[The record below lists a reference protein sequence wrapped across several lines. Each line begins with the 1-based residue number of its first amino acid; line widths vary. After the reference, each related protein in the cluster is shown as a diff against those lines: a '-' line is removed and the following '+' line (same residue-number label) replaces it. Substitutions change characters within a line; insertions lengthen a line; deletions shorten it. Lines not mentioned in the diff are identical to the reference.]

1 MQRENS
7 YHFGA
12 GPALLPDSVLHKVQ
26 SELMNWGKTGISV
39 LEMSHRSQEFAEIS
53 SKATENLRKLM
64 SIPSSYDVLFLQG
77 GARTQFAMLPM
88 NICKKSDKSQYFISG
103 TWSKIAAKE
112 AALFSEVC
120 TTDILEKSDTIKVKP
135 SSEWPLEKTARYWHI
150 TNNET
155 IEGIECHPQFADNS
169 VPLVA
174 DLSSIIC
181 AREVDL
187 NAYSAIYA
195 CAQKNLGPA
204 GVTFVIIKKDFF
216 PKEQEDRASML
227 HYANHS
233 ASKSLYNTSPVFFSL
248 CFGPC
253 F

>member
-88 NICKKSDKSQYFISG
+88 NICKKSDKSQYFII
-103 TWSKIAAKE
+103 K
-112 AALFSEVC
+112 L
-120 TTDILEKSDTIKVKP
+120 ILSRK
-135 SSEWPLEKTARYWHI
+135 
-150 TNNET
+150 
-155 IEGIECHPQFADNS
+155 
-169 VPLVA
+169 
-174 DLSSIIC
+174 
-181 AREVDL
+181 
-187 NAYSAIYA
+187 
-195 CAQKNLGPA
+195 
-204 GVTFVIIKKDFF
+204 
-216 PKEQEDRASML
+216 
-227 HYANHS
+227 
-233 ASKSLYNTSPVFFSL
+233 
-248 CFGPC
+248 
-253 F
+253 